1 MEGKDNVSPENIGP
15 RHPTTPPPNDSNWV
29 MHAINQ
35 LDGRI
40 DKLDERLRAVEN
52 KISKAMGWGTAM
64 FLLLVVIQV
73 VLKFANVSISIN

>member
-1 MEGKDNVSPENIGP
+1 MQVFVASNISDP
-15 RHPTTPPPNDSNWV
+15 ALAR
-29 MHAINQ
+29 IKLEQ

-40 DKLDERLRAVEN
+40 DKIDERLRIVEN

-73 VLKFANVSISIN
+73 VLKFANISISID